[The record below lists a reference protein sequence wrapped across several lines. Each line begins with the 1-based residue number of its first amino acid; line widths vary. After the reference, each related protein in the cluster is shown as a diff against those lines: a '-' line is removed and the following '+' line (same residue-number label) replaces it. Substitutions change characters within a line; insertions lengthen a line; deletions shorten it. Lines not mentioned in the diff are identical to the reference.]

1 MKLRGI
7 SNRVVTKE
15 SLSTACVADE
25 KGGKKKKDERQGFFL
40 SPTHRSFH
48 SRSPLSYSK
57 LSTRVAKTENLTVGT
72 RQKVI

>member
-25 KGGKKKKDERQGFFL
+25 KGGKKKRG
-40 SPTHRSFH
+40 
-48 SRSPLSYSK
+48 
-57 LSTRVAKTENLTVGT
+57 
-72 RQKVI
+72 